1 VFNILLQVLDNGR
14 LTDSKGR
21 VVNFK
26 NTIIIMTSNVGAHY
40 MRQLSTLG
48 FSSSSSSDA
57 EAKESEFKEKVQ
69 EALRERFK
77 PEFLNRIDEIVIFN
91 PLSKADIQRIVDLQ
105 IEIIK
110 KKVEG
115 RGYKVAIDKD
125 AIDYL
130 VENGF
135 NPEYG
140 ARHLKRLIQKTIV
153 DKLADKMIK
162 GELKNGGKIKIGFEN
177 RAIAINS

>member
-1 VFNILLQVLDNGR
+1 
-14 LTDSKGR
+14 
-21 VVNFK
+21 
-26 NTIIIMTSNVGAHY
+26 MTSNVGAHY

-48 FSSSSSSDA
+48 FSSSSNSDA
-57 EAKESEFKEKVQ
+57 EAKEGEFKEKVQ

-115 RGYKVAIDKD
+115 RGYKVTIDKE
-125 AIDYL
+125 A

-153 DKLADKMIK
+153 DRLADKMIK
-162 GELKNGGKIKIGFEN
+162 GELKNGGKIKIGFQN